1 MKMSRSSRKIVA
13 SKASIHA
20 DGFTKES
27 KIRQTTAHHA
37 FHTTAKGDVKICIE
51 QQYPKQES
59 DMERPPAGSIIKGD
73 SAEISSRTMHGPYLS
88 KIFKGQ
94 KVKHAEGNV
103 QAVVH
108 SSDDRDGGGK
118 ILGKFRRRP

>member
-51 QQYPKQES
+51 QQYPKVRHGTS
-59 DMERPPAGSIIKGD
+59 ARRLHNKRGFGRDLFKNDARPLLI
-73 SAEISSRTMHGPYLS
+73 
-88 KIFKGQ
+88 
-94 KVKHAEGNV
+94 
-103 QAVVH
+103 
-108 SSDDRDGGGK
+108 
-118 ILGKFRRRP
+118 